1 MVLSLRL
8 GRVSAGSVEGENY
21 ICEAG
26 VRDTSVVLVLS
37 EYYLS
42 VVLVLSEYS
51 LSMVL
56 VLSEFCLFYLSVVLV
71 LLVLGRVSAGS
82 VEEENCVYVAGVHD
96 TSVW

>member
-1 MVLSLRL
+1 M
-8 GRVSAGSVEGENY
+8 SAGSVEEENY
-21 ICEAG
+21 ICGAG
-26 VRDTSVVLVLS
+26 VHDTSVVLVLS

-71 LLVLGRVSAGS
+71 LLVLGRVSAWS
-82 VEEENCVYVAGVHD
+82 VEEENYVYVAGVHD